1 MSKKHTKTLR
11 HVSSELNPN
20 YVYIS
25 IFKENKLENKLIS
38 LRILMIRE
46 THCLKKQV
54 FKSYFIVVHWSSGGL
69 RRTETL
75 VKDSN

>member
-1 MSKKHTKTLR
+1 VSKKHAKTLR

-25 IFKENKLENKLIS
+25 ISKENKLENKLIS

-46 THCLKKQV
+46 TLSQKAS
-54 FKSYFIVVHWSSGGL
+54 F
-69 RRTETL
+69 
-75 VKDSN
+75 